1 VVEISKCRSM
11 TAPGVAADAKS
22 AISLKQNLATW
33 WSWSPGTADDVL
45 RSRGMSIT
53 VPSSTLSAIGLDLG
67 QQHVR
72 GSQPRAVPVWL
83 MYQSLFTPSWAD
95 HHPFL
100 QPQSTTDTPT
110 TASRPC
116 LSLPTPKK
124 QVGPTGFLQPGPPL
138 HTTCFGALM
147 SHPFISDPAWGHG
160 QGQEEHERWP
170 EECRSVLG
178 PQTFLIVS
186 PGAHGDGAL
195 KPALVMLCMAAT
207 LQPPVVTPGED
218 ATLFSVE
225 AAGDLLDRTSALVD
239 RDMAQIRRMFQL
251 LVEDIME
258 EVEVLADEKQQQ
270 GSSQDL
276 DEKILEE
283 QGQQRPGGLNELL
296 ALDALR
302 ALATLQVE
310 LSSDHEK
317 NCRA

>member
-1 VVEISKCRSM
+1 
-11 TAPGVAADAKS
+11 
-22 AISLKQNLATW
+22 
-33 WSWSPGTADDVL
+33 
-45 RSRGMSIT
+45 
-53 VPSSTLSAIGLDLG
+53 
-67 QQHVR
+67 
-72 GSQPRAVPVWL
+72 
-83 MYQSLFTPSWAD
+83 MYQSLFTRSWAH

-100 QPQSTTDTPT
+100 QPQATPDTPA
-110 TASRPC
+110 TASRSY

-124 QVGPTGFLQPGPPL
+124 QVGPTGLLQPGPPL

-160 QGQEEHERWP
+160 QGQEEHERWS

-258 EVEVLADEKQQQ
+258 EVEVLADEEQQR

-276 DEKILEE
+276 KEKVLED
-283 QGQQRPGGLNELL
+283 QGKELPGAPMNFW
-296 ALDALR
+296 
-302 ALATLQVE
+302 
-310 LSSDHEK
+310 H
-317 NCRA
+317 

>member
-1 VVEISKCRSM
+1 M
-11 TAPGVAADAKS
+11 
-22 AISLKQNLATW
+22 
-33 WSWSPGTADDVL
+33 
-45 RSRGMSIT
+45 
-53 VPSSTLSAIGLDLG
+53 
-67 QQHVR
+67 
-72 GSQPRAVPVWL
+72 
-83 MYQSLFTPSWAD
+83 
-95 HHPFL
+95 
-100 QPQSTTDTPT
+100 
-110 TASRPC
+110 
-116 LSLPTPKK
+116 
-124 QVGPTGFLQPGPPL
+124 
-138 HTTCFGALM
+138 
-147 SHPFISDPAWGHG
+147 
-160 QGQEEHERWP
+160 
-170 EECRSVLG
+170 
-178 PQTFLIVS
+178 
-186 PGAHGDGAL
+186 
-195 KPALVMLCMAAT
+195 
-207 LQPPVVTPGED
+207 
-218 ATLFSVE
+218 E

>member
-1 VVEISKCRSM
+1 
-11 TAPGVAADAKS
+11 
-22 AISLKQNLATW
+22 
-33 WSWSPGTADDVL
+33 
-45 RSRGMSIT
+45 
-53 VPSSTLSAIGLDLG
+53 
-67 QQHVR
+67 
-72 GSQPRAVPVWL
+72 
-83 MYQSLFTPSWAD
+83 
-95 HHPFL
+95 
-100 QPQSTTDTPT
+100 
-110 TASRPC
+110 
-116 LSLPTPKK
+116 
-124 QVGPTGFLQPGPPL
+124 
-138 HTTCFGALM
+138 M

-160 QGQEEHERWP
+160 QGQEEHERWS

-225 AAGDLLDRTSALVD
+225 AAGDLLNRTSALVD

-317 NCRA
+317 NCRGYVSFMCKSHQRRKCDLAQRSAIIQGISGFWAKVVSFLLLLGVCCSGGGGGAEAGAGGWWGRGRRMGADGPCRKCGTGQLAGSKGTAE

>member
-1 VVEISKCRSM
+1 
-11 TAPGVAADAKS
+11 
-22 AISLKQNLATW
+22 
-33 WSWSPGTADDVL
+33 
-45 RSRGMSIT
+45 
-53 VPSSTLSAIGLDLG
+53 
-67 QQHVR
+67 
-72 GSQPRAVPVWL
+72 
-83 MYQSLFTPSWAD
+83 
-95 HHPFL
+95 
-100 QPQSTTDTPT
+100 
-110 TASRPC
+110 
-116 LSLPTPKK
+116 
-124 QVGPTGFLQPGPPL
+124 
-138 HTTCFGALM
+138 M
-147 SHPFISDPAWGHG
+147 SHPFISDPAWVHG
-160 QGQEEHERWP
+160 QGQEEHERWS

-186 PGAHGDGAL
+186 P
-195 KPALVMLCMAAT
+195 
-207 LQPPVVTPGED
+207 VVIPGED

>member
-1 VVEISKCRSM
+1 
-11 TAPGVAADAKS
+11 
-22 AISLKQNLATW
+22 
-33 WSWSPGTADDVL
+33 
-45 RSRGMSIT
+45 
-53 VPSSTLSAIGLDLG
+53 
-67 QQHVR
+67 
-72 GSQPRAVPVWL
+72 
-83 MYQSLFTPSWAD
+83 
-95 HHPFL
+95 
-100 QPQSTTDTPT
+100 
-110 TASRPC
+110 
-116 LSLPTPKK
+116 
-124 QVGPTGFLQPGPPL
+124 
-138 HTTCFGALM
+138 M
-147 SHPFISDPAWGHG
+147 SHPFISDPAWVHG
-160 QGQEEHERWP
+160 QGQEEHERWS

-186 PGAHGDGAL
+186 
-195 KPALVMLCMAAT
+195 
-207 LQPPVVTPGED
+207 PVVTPGED

-296 ALDALR
+296 ALDALW